1 MPKSPINETSNK
13 DTIAEPSNSAAP
25 SATNAPASAYTVG
38 YGRPPTRTRFRPG
51 HSGNPKG
58 RPKRPKEPIARA
70 ALEQKVALNDGDPN
84 KASVRQAAFHNIAQ
98 RAASGDI
105 KSVNFLL
112 VHENEEQQR
121 ASQQFLVS
129 PETALEI
136 IRRYLERQKEPQR
149 GQP

>member
-1 MPKSPINETSNK
+1 MSKSRINETQIPPSI
-13 DTIAEPSNSAAP
+13 TEPSGAAP
-25 SATNAPASAYTVG
+25 SATKSPASAYTVG

-105 KSVNFLL
+105 RSVNFLL
-112 VHENEEQQR
+112 VQENEEAQQR
-121 ASQQFLVS
+121 ASQQFLVP

-136 IRRYLERQKEPQR
+136 IRRYLERQKETQ
-149 GQP
+149 GEQP